1 MDSLP
6 PDWISA
12 VTRPFSRNPELQLA
26 ARQELSEQAADADP
40 DALAT
45 LAARFDAIDQACPK
59 KRALFRWLPIALAFG
74 IALGFGIPTAL
85 KFFGLQQFITTM
97 SGSTPKR
104 VIANPTDQL
113 RAELTP
119 EQRLFVFGDSSQPTP
134 ELAAKALWKNQ
145 PDNPVLFADYLEHCD
160 PLPAKFL
167 ETARRIDPDNGW
179 FLLLKAGEL
188 AEDAVEKHKRPWSGP
203 REDRP
208 KRADWT
214 IKDEAKFQA
223 AMALIEEAVSKPR
236 IEAYSAGL
244 LRERLEILPD
254 EHDFSSRI
262 ARLTFAAGSPS
273 GTTFELLKA
282 SSIVSARAFIL
293 GRDKDAGALRTLI
306 PTAESLCR
314 RLAEQDGSLVAQLV
328 NLAVCLS
335 VHEHLVEA
343 CERSGLTDEA
353 DRLRPTL
360 EVLRSIRKKGDGWTD
375 EASSQLKK
383 HGDLLAALAVPAAG
397 TLGVPPVTVE
407 EMEAGRRMNYA
418 IADRVLLWSF
428 AIHLLLAVGLAI
440 IVPRFRGAVASRTG
454 RRFAHLLGPADWAW
468 ILGLGTVAPLAWFLA
483 ISHLTPLGVRDW
495 GLGFFPYQ
503 PIATQYGITFW
514 LLVFSNLCVTRWRLG
529 RHASSLGF
537 GARRPWLSP
546 LPVILLA
553 LALPC
558 AGLLRFGSAV
568 PLYLA
573 AGLLSACTLW
583 AVFLVGRAI
592 FGRRPHTPYRAAVAT
607 VLAPALAAATLVV
620 LTLVPF
626 THHAERHWI
635 ARDALMRTSPE
646 HFGMSR
652 VEGEAAALVRT
663 RIRAAL
669 GEKPSPNPTRGDG
682 Q

>member
-1 MDSLP
+1 VDSLP

-12 VTRPFSRNPELQLA
+12 VTRPFNRNPELQLA

-45 LAARFDAIDQACPK
+45 LAARFDAIDRGSSK
-59 KRALFRWLPIALAFG
+59 NRALFRWLPIALAFG

-97 SGSTPKR
+97 SRSTTKR
-104 VIANPTDQL
+104 AIANPTDQL

-134 ELAAKALWKNQ
+134 ELAARALWKTQ

-160 PLPAKFL
+160 PLPANFL

-188 AEDAVEKHKRPWSGP
+188 AEDAVEKHNRPWSGP
-203 REDRP
+203 LEDRP
-208 KRADWT
+208 KLVDWT
-214 IKDEAKFQA
+214 INDEAKFQA
-223 AMALIEEAVSKPR
+223 AMALIEEAVSMPR
-236 IEAYSAGL
+236 IAPYAAGL
-244 LRERLEILPD
+244 LKKRLKILPA
-254 EHDFSSRI
+254 EHDFPSRI

-273 GTTFELLKA
+273 GTSFELLKA

-293 GRDKDAGALRTLI
+293 GRDKDAGALRALI

-314 RLAEQDGSLVAQLV
+314 QLAGQDGSLVAQLV
-328 NLAVCLS
+328 NLAICLS
-335 VHEHLVEA
+335 IHEQLVEA
-343 CERSGLTDEA
+343 CERSGLTGEA
-353 DRLRPTL
+353 NRLRPTL
-360 EVLRSIRKKGDGWTD
+360 EALRSIRKKEDGWTD
-375 EASSQLKK
+375 EETSQLRK
-383 HGDLLAALAVPAAG
+383 HGDLLAALAVPAMG

-407 EMEAGRRMNYA
+407 ELEAGRRMNYA

-428 AIHLLLAVGLAI
+428 AIHMLLAVGLALI
-440 IVPRFRGAVASRTG
+440 LPRLRGAVASRVG

-468 ILGLGTVAPLAWFLA
+468 ILGLGTIAPLAWFLA

-503 PIATQYGITFW
+503 PIVTQYGITFY

-537 GARRPWLSP
+537 GTRRPWLSP

-568 PLYLA
+568 PLYFA
-573 AGLLSACTLW
+573 AGLLSACALW
-583 AVFLVGRAI
+583 AVFLAGRAV
-592 FGRRPHTPYRAAVAT
+592 FGRRPHTPCRAAVAT

-620 LTLVPF
+620 LALVPF

-635 ARDALMRTSPE
+635 AKDDLMRTSPE
-646 HFGMSR
+646 NLGMSR
-652 VEGEAAALVRT
+652 IEREACELIQARILSALDSKT
-663 RIRAAL
+663 
-669 GEKPSPNPTRGDG
+669 
-682 Q
+682 